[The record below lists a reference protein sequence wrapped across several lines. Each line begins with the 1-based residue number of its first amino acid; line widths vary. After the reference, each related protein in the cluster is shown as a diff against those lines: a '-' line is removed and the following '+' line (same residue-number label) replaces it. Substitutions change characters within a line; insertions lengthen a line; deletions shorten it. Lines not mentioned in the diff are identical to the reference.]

1 MYMNCKTILLGAL
14 LIAAGCRSTEDIEA
28 PAVKAAIRL
37 SVEDVR
43 TSSVS
48 VTAESKQAEVV
59 SCIMTPPV
67 PSDQLNLLSM
77 DAIGKV
83 ELLKEKGSNSEDFTR
98 SFTGLRKLTSYKV
111 VAAGCDASGNIITA
125 PTDIEFK
132 TEDIVITVTTGYERL
147 SDGSY
152 RYDASVKPD
161 DSVVGYRYIFDFEH
175 AAATPEELLAILKS
189 DGGNVKTASGEQT
202 FSINKENKATA
213 IIAIIGQDISGQDGD
228 LVAGFASAVSVVTID
243 FGSSVLLTQ
252 EDPEIDHFT
261 GTVNVPA
268 ETNFTLNFD
277 GVQWGF
283 LPYSGNGGLGVVN
296 NQYAAVP
303 YYNVVQTEGVT
314 VKFEAFK
321 AVGRMA
327 KISEGGVPF
336 WLNMPAA
343 ATVSVDFNFDQANGI
358 PRYYLEIVKDD
369 PSVVLDEQF
378 DLFCI
383 SGDYMSP
390 ANGCYVDLD
399 PSMVDGTEAGT
410 PVGLKT
416 AQSGTTGG
424 NKNLTAFK
432 SSVFS
437 WPDAEVTTVN
447 KLATEAYIR
456 NRGMEGWTLVN
467 VGEKPG
473 AVQLCV
479 SKGYLGTITTPAL
492 DRLTGATDITVEL
505 DMARFSTAS
514 KNDIGFNVIGDGTLT
529 SGEVTVD
536 GKDRKTLEVS
546 GKQYRIGFADDICP
560 PSVNNDVKNKP
571 VSHFKFKVAGATS
584 STKISID
591 TNGLGYDSSVSSAS
605 RCFIFGIK
613 ITK

>member
-1 MYMNCKTILLGAL
+1 MNMKCKTILLGAL
-14 LIAAGCRSTEDIEA
+14 LIAAGCQSEKDIDV
-28 PAVKAAIRL
+28 PAVKAAIQL
-37 SVEDVR
+37 SVENVR

-77 DAIGKV
+77 DAITKV
-83 ELLKEKGSNSEDFTR
+83 ELLKENGSASQEFTR
-98 SFTGLRKLTSYKV
+98 SFNGLRKLTSYKV
-111 VAAGCDASGNIITA
+111 VAAGCDASGKIITA
-125 PTDIEFK
+125 PVDIEFK
-132 TEDIVITVTTGYERL
+132 TEDIVINVTTGYEHL
-147 SDGSY
+147 ADGSY

-175 AAATPEELLAILKS
+175 AAASSEELIALLQS
-189 DGGNVKTASGEQT
+189 GDEDVKTASGAQT

-213 IIAIIGQDISGQDGD
+213 VIAIIGQDDSGQDGD

-252 EDPEIDHFT
+252 EDPEKEHFT

-268 ETNFTLNFD
+268 ETSFTMNFD

-303 YYNVVQTEGVT
+303 YFNIVQTEGVT
-314 VKFEAFK
+314 VKFEASK
-321 AVGRMA
+321 ARGRMA
-327 KISEGGVPF
+327 KISEGGIPF

-343 ATVSVDFNFDQANGI
+343 AAISVDFDFEQADGI
-358 PRYYLEIVKDD
+358 PRYYLEIADDD
-369 PSVVLDEQF
+369 PSIVLEEQF

-416 AQSGTTGG
+416 AQNGTTGG

-437 WPDAEVTTVN
+437 WPDAVETTVN

-456 NRGMEGWTLVN
+456 NRGMQGWTLVN

-479 SKGYLGTITTPAL
+479 SKGYLGSITTPSL
-492 DRLTGATDITVEL
+492 SRLTEATDITVEL
-505 DMARFSTAS
+505 DIARFSTAS
-514 KNDIGFNVIGDGTLT
+514 KNDIGFNVIGDGTLS

-546 GKQYRIGFADDICP
+546 GQQYRIGYADDICP